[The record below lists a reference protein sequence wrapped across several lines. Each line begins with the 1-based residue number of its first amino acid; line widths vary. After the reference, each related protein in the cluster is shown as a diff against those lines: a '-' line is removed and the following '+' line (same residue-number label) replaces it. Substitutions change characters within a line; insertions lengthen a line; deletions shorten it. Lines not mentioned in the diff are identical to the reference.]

1 MDSFPDFNKATDVFD
16 AAKNTGKIHIR
27 VQQMG
32 RRWITT
38 IEGLDDDL
46 DLKRIARGMKKSF
59 HCSVKIT
66 ATKDEDEVIQLQGD
80 QREFL
85 KEWLVTNEVMTNKE
99 FDERVMIH
107 GA

>member
-38 IEGLDDDL
+38 IEGLDNDL
-46 DLKRIARGMKKSF
+46 DLKRISRGMKKSF

-66 ATKDEDEVIQLQGD
+66 TTKDEDEVIQLQGD